1 MSSTII
7 EVIIILLLIMAN
19 GIFSM
24 SEIAVISARK
34 MRLQQRAEDGVK
46 GAQTALE
53 LAESPNR
60 FLSTVQI
67 GITLI
72 GILSGALGGATLS
85 EPLADWIGQ
94 VPELKP
100 ISTQLAVGLVVL
112 VITYLS
118 LVLGELIPKRLGL
131 SDPERVAISLAGPM
145 KILSR
150 LIYPAVQLLTASTD
164 SAMRLLRVRDSLDPP
179 VTEEEIKGLMEQGT
193 QVGIFEQAET
203 NMIEGVFRLSG
214 RMVGA
219 LMTPRTEIEWLDLDD
234 GLEVNLTKVIN
245 SAHEH
250 FPVAEGNLDNVF
262 GVVRSKDLLAALR
275 ENQEDWHQ
283 LVQPALFVPVSTTAL
298 KLLEQLRSASGN
310 LALVMDEYSG
320 LVGMV
325 TLFDV
330 MESIVGD
337 ISVRGGPVEPMAV
350 QRDDGS
356 WLVDGMMPVDQ
367 FKELIDVDEL
377 PEEERIGYQTV
388 AGFMLAQIG
397 AIPHPGVHF
406 DGGEYHYEVM
416 DMDGLRIDKVLVIK
430 RDKIEP
436 TEKV

>member
-1 MSSTII
+1 MSTTIF

-85 EPLADWIGQ
+85 EPLAEWIGQ
-94 VPELKP
+94 VPALKP

-118 LVLGELIPKRLGL
+118 LVLGELIPKRFGL
-131 SDPERVAISLAGPM
+131 SDPERVAIRLAGPM
-145 KILSR
+145 KFLSR

-164 SAMRLLRVRDSLDPP
+164 AAMRLLRVRDSLDPP

-193 QVGIFEQAET
+193 QVGVFEQAET

-262 GVVRSKDLLAALR
+262 GVVRTKDLLAALR
-275 ENQEDWHQ
+275 INKEDWRE

-310 LALVMDEYSG
+310 LALVMDEFGG

-337 ISVRGGPVEPMAV
+337 ISVYGGPIEPMAI

-377 PEEERIGYQTV
+377 PGEERIGYQTV

-397 AIPHPGVHF
+397 AIPQPGVYF
-406 DGGEYHYEVM
+406 VGEIYQYEVM
-416 DMDGLRIDKVLVIK
+416 DMDGLRIDKVLVMK

-436 TEKV
+436 TAKD

>member
-1 MSSTII
+1 MSSTIF
-7 EVIIILLLIMAN
+7 EVVIILLLIMAN
-19 GIFSM
+19 GVFSM
-24 SEIAVISARK
+24 AEIAVISARK
-34 MRLQQRAEDGVK
+34 VRLQQRAEDGVK

-85 EPLADWIGQ
+85 KPLADWIGQ
-94 VPELKP
+94 VPALKA
-100 ISTQLAVGLVVL
+100 ISQELAVGLVVL

-131 SDPERVAISLAGPM
+131 ADPERVAISLAKPM
-145 KILSR
+145 KFLSR
-150 LIYPAVQLLTASTD
+150 LIFPAVQLLTASTD

-234 GLEVNLTKVIN
+234 GLDVNLTKVIN

-275 ENQEDWHQ
+275 KNQEDWHE

-310 LALVMDEYSG
+310 LALVMDEYGG

-337 ISVRGGPVEPMAV
+337 ISVHGGPVEPMAV
-350 QRDDGS
+350 QREDGS

-367 FKELIDVDEL
+367 FKELLDVDEL

-388 AGFMLAQIG
+388 AGFMLSQIG
-397 AIPHPGVHF
+397 AIPQPGVHF
-406 DGGEYHYEVM
+406 VGEVYRYEVM

-436 TEKV
+436 TAKN